1 MEARCREHAVDSP
14 AALPLYLEA
23 GFLLCLHSW
32 LVRHQR
38 RVAAGR
44 SRIPI
49 TCPLNSLP
57 KPSMCPRASWKPQF
71 GGCRPPEL
79 FCQDVD
85 GTATAVMRGRP
96 PRREGRYQCDRGG
109 VLHGH
114 RRCTVAGGWS
124 DFYPHLSR
132 PDFLS
137 MVTAASS

>member
-49 TCPLNSLP
+49 TCPLGSLP
-57 KPSMCPRASWKPQF
+57 KPSMC
-71 GGCRPPEL
+71 L
-79 FCQDVD
+79 
-85 GTATAVMRGRP
+85 GRP
-96 PRREGRYQCDRGG
+96 GNLSLEDAGLLSCSVKMWMELPR
-109 VLHGH
+109 
-114 RRCTVAGGWS
+114 
-124 DFYPHLSR
+124 P
-132 PDFLS
+132 
-137 MVTAASS
+137 

>member
-1 MEARCREHAVDSP
+1 MPRARGGQPSRPS
-14 AALPLYLEA
+14 AL
-23 GFLLCLHSW
+23 S
-32 LVRHQR
+32 
-38 RVAAGR
+38 R
-44 SRIPI
+44 SRISSVSSLLA
-49 TCPLNSLP
+49 CPTSAPCSSWTFQNPNHLSSRLSSETFNVP
-57 KPSMCPRASWKPQF
+57 GASRKPQF

-109 VLHGH
+109 VLHRH